1 MIVVQEDSDN
11 ETQDLSVSHE
21 FGLVVVGA
29 MVLAASL
36 LWKDLIL
43 DIEDRLFPKNE
54 GMTNRILFTVI
65 LTIIFVILIVVLRK
79 IFDVEQP
86 A

>member
-1 MIVVQEDSDN
+1 MIVVNGGLEDDTQE
-11 ETQDLSVSHE
+11 LSVSHE

-43 DIEDRLFPKNE
+43 EIEDKLFPKS
-54 GMTNRILFTVI
+54 
-65 LTIIFVILIVVLRK
+65 
-79 IFDVEQP
+79 
-86 A
+86 

>member
-1 MIVVQEDSDN
+1 MIVVQQPSDD
-11 ETQDLSVSHE
+11 TQELSVSHE

-43 DIEDRLFPKNE
+43 DIEDRLFPKSE
-54 GMTNRILFTVI
+54 GMTNRILFTII
-65 LTIIFVILIVVLRK
+65 LTLIFVILIVVLRK